1 MSSFYND
8 GKECCSIMLLVAQ
21 KQSLLADVTAE
32 ASDEV
37 SADRKTILT
46 SWSTAKQLLKS
57 DPRYSKMLRK
67 ERENLWRQYEI

>member
-1 MSSFYND
+1 MT
-8 GKECCSIMLLVAQ
+8 LVMDVRL
-21 KQSLLADVTAE
+21 SLLADVITAE

-37 SADRKTILT
+37 SADVKTILT